1 MQRHMIEEIILA
13 TGNKGKVKEFAGLL
27 HGIAGK
33 IIGLGDLESPP
44 EIVEDG
50 ETFMENALKKARAI
64 AEYSGKPALADDSG
78 LAVDALGGGPGVYSA
93 RYAGERATDDENID
107 KLLRELGDA
116 QNRKARFVC
125 FLALVT
131 PGGEETVVSG
141 ECEGVILSERR
152 GSGGFGYDPVFY
164 LPEYGKTMAEI
175 PPGLKNEISHRARAA
190 EKLVRVLGREQ
201 SEG

>member
-1 MQRHMIEEIILA
+1 MIDEIVLA
-13 TGNKGKVKEFAGLL
+13 TGNEGKVKEFEGLL
-27 HGIAGK
+27 LGVAGK

-50 ETFMENALKKARAI
+50 ETFMENALKKARII
-64 AEYSGKPALADDSG
+64 AKYSGRPALADDSG
-78 LAVDALGGGPGVYSA
+78 LAVDALGGKPGVYSA
-93 RYAGERATDDENID
+93 RYAGEGATDDDNID

-116 QNRKARFVC
+116 ENRNARFVC

-131 PGGEETVVSG
+131 PDGKETVVSG
-141 ECEGVILSERR
+141 KCEGVILTERR

-175 PPGLKNEISHRARAA
+175 PPALKNEISHRARAA
-190 EKLVRVLGREQ
+190 EKLVHILKGE
-201 SEG
+201 

>member
-1 MQRHMIEEIILA
+1 MIDEIVLA
-13 TGNKGKVKEFAGLL
+13 TGNEGKVKEFEGLL
-27 HGIAGK
+27 LGVAGK

-50 ETFMENALKKARAI
+50 ETFMENALKKARII
-64 AEYSGKPALADDSG
+64 AKYSGRPALADDSG
-78 LAVDALGGGPGVYSA
+78 LAVDALGGKPGVYSA
-93 RYAGERATDDENID
+93 RYAGEGATDDDNID

-116 QNRKARFVC
+116 ENRNARFVC

-131 PGGEETVVSG
+131 PDGKETVVSG
-141 ECEGVILSERR
+141 KCEGVILTERR

-175 PPGLKNEISHRARAA
+175 PPALKNEISHRARAA
-190 EKLVRVLGREQ
+190 EKLVHLLKGE
-201 SEG
+201 EAGA